1 LALFRSHRQNIRL
14 GIPKDGLF
22 KLGLLASVLQGLSA
36 VALLG
41 VSAWLISRAAEV
53 NSIVYLGIAIVGV
66 RGFAVGR
73 ATFRY
78 LERILLHDSAFRM
91 LAKRRPILFERLVPF
106 FPGGIA
112 QLGRGE
118 TLSRVVSDVDELQN
132 LPLRVIAPLLQ
143 VISISLASI
152 VCVWLVLPSAG
163 FLLCAAVL
171 LGFLLAIP
179 LSARSSR
186 QSDTL
191 ISPLKA
197 QLSDLSLNLIEN
209 QDVYLA
215 YGWLP
220 QKMDELREI
229 DIRLR
234 AAVSKTNTST
244 GIGLAL
250 LSLLAT
256 LAMLSGAW
264 FGGLAVETGRL
275 QGVWLAVLVL
285 LPLATFE
292 LIQNAQP
299 AVSAYRRYSSSSDR
313 VRELLEREIPDSLK
327 ITTGAL
333 TVRNFESIDLQSISV
348 RYPGA
353 EVDAVSGV
361 NLRIEPGKK
370 LLLSGE
376 SGSGK
381 SSVALVLSRLMNAHS
396 GLYLINGKPVEQFDF
411 ESVNKLIGLVEQNPT
426 VFIGDVRA
434 NLLIAKPDASDSEL
448 MAILSRVGLWKMF
461 ESREGLDTQLGDRGV
476 LISGGE
482 AQRLALARAL
492 LANFQVL
499 ILDEPTANVDA
510 TQADRLME
518 DIFDVLRDDQ
528 SRAILLISHEGKY
541 RSLVDLEIRLP

>member
-1 LALFRSHRQNIRL
+1 
-14 GIPKDGLF
+14 
-22 KLGLLASVLQGLSA
+22 
-36 VALLG
+36 
-41 VSAWLISRAAEV
+41 
-53 NSIVYLGIAIVGV
+53 
-66 RGFAVGR
+66 
-73 ATFRY
+73 
-78 LERILLHDSAFRM
+78 
-91 LAKRRPILFERLVPF
+91 
-106 FPGGIA
+106 
-112 QLGRGE
+112 
-118 TLSRVVSDVDELQN
+118 
-132 LPLRVIAPLLQ
+132 
-143 VISISLASI
+143 
-152 VCVWLVLPSAG
+152 
-163 FLLCAAVL
+163 
-171 LGFLLAIP
+171 
-179 LSARSSR
+179 
-186 QSDTL
+186 
-191 ISPLKA
+191 
-197 QLSDLSLNLIEN
+197 
-209 QDVYLA
+209 
-215 YGWLP
+215 
-220 QKMDELREI
+220 MDELREI

-275 QGVWLAVLVL
+275 QGGWLAVLVL
-285 LPLATFE
+285 LPLAIFE

-333 TVRNFESIDLQSISV
+333 TVRNIESIDLQSISV

-353 EVDAVSGV
+353 EIDAVSGV
-361 NLRIEPGKK
+361 NLRIEPGNKV
-370 LLLSGE
+370 LLSGE

-381 SSVALVLSRLMNAHS
+381 SSVALVLSRLINAHS

-434 NLLIAKPDASDSEL
+434 NLLIAKPDASDPEL

-518 DIFDVLRDDQ
+518 DIFDILRDDQ

>member
-1 LALFRSHRQNIRL
+1 MARSRGLGDVYKRQ
-14 GIPKDGLF
+14 
-22 KLGLLASVLQGLSA
+22 
-36 VALLG
+36 
-41 VSAWLISRAAEV
+41 
-53 NSIVYLGIAIVGV
+53 
-66 RGFAVGR
+66 
-73 ATFRY
+73 
-78 LERILLHDSAFRM
+78 
-91 LAKRRPILFERLVPF
+91 
-106 FPGGIA
+106 
-112 QLGRGE
+112 
-118 TLSRVVSDVDELQN
+118 
-132 LPLRVIAPLLQ
+132 
-143 VISISLASI
+143 

-299 AVSAYRRYSSSSDR
+299 AVSSYRRYSSSSDR

-434 NLLIAKPDASDSEL
+434 NLLIAKPDASDPEL

>member
-1 LALFRSHRQNIRL
+1 MFRSNRRIIQL
-14 GIPKDGLF
+14 GIPSDGLF
-22 KLGLLASVLQGLSA
+22 KLGLLATVLQGLSA

-143 VISISLASI
+143 AISISLASI
-152 VCVWLVLPSAG
+152 VCVWLLLPSAG
-163 FLLCAAVL
+163 LMLLAAVL

-215 YGWLP
+215 YGWMP

-264 FGGLAVETGRL
+264 FGALAVETGRL

-285 LPLATFE
+285 LPLAIFE

-313 VRELLEREIPDSLK
+313 VRELLEREIPDSLR

-333 TVRNFESIDLQSISV
+333 TVRSFESIDLKSISV
-348 RYPGA
+348 RYPSA

-370 LLLSGE
+370 LLLTGE

-381 SSVALVLSRLMNAHS
+381 STVALVLSRLINAHS

-411 ESVNKLIGLVEQNPT
+411 ESVNKLIGLVEQNPS

-434 NLLIAKPDASDSEL
+434 NLLIAKPDASDPEL

-510 TQADRLME
+510 TQADRLMQ
-518 DIFDVLRDDQ
+518 DIFDILREDQ

>member
-1 LALFRSHRQNIRL
+1 LFKSPLENIRF
-14 GIPKDGLF
+14 GIPRDGLF

-36 VALLG
+36 ISLLG

-112 QLGRGE
+112 RLGRGE
-118 TLSRVVSDVDELQN
+118 TLARVVSDVDELQN

-143 VISISLASI
+143 ASAISLASI
-152 VCVWLVLPSAG
+152 ACVWLLLPSAG
-163 FLLCAAVL
+163 VILLVAVL

-179 LSARSSR
+179 LSARSSI
-186 QSDTL
+186 QSDSL

-197 QLSDLSLNLIEN
+197 QFSDLSLNLIEN

-215 YGWLP
+215 YGWMP
-220 QKMDELREI
+220 QKMAELREV

-234 AAVSKTNTST
+234 AAVSKTSTSL
-244 GIGLAL
+244 GVGLAL
-250 LSLLAT
+250 LSALAT

-264 FGGLAVETGRL
+264 LGGLAVEAGRL

-285 LPLATFE
+285 LPLAIFE
-292 LIQNAQP
+292 IIQNAQP
-299 AVSAYRRYSSSSDR
+299 AISAFRRYSSSSDR
-313 VRELLEREIPDSLK
+313 VRELLEREIPHSLNF
-327 ITTGAL
+327 TAGGEVL
-333 TVRNFESIDLQSISV
+333 SNFESIDLKSISV

-353 EVDAVSGV
+353 EVDAVSDV
-361 NLRIEPGKK
+361 NLRLEPGMR

-381 SSVALVLSRLMNAHS
+381 STVALVLSRLINSSS
-396 GLYLINGKPVEQFDF
+396 GRYLINGKPVEQFDSK
-411 ESVNKLIGLVEQNPT
+411 SVNKFVGLVEQNPT
-426 VFIGDVRA
+426 VFVGDVRA
-434 NLLIAKPDASDSEL
+434 NLLIAKPDANDTEL
-448 MAILSRVGLWKMF
+448 KTMLSRVGLWEMF
-461 ESREGLDTQLGDRGV
+461 ETRSGLDTQLGDRGV
-476 LISGGE
+476 LISRGE

-518 DIFDVLRDDQ
+518 DIFEMLRDDQ
-528 SRAILLISHEGKY
+528 SRSIVLISHEGKY
-541 RSLVDLEIRLP
+541 RSLVDLEIRLK